1 MNFPCRYKRM
11 RRNPAY
17 FNFKQL
23 DSFGSFAPQN
33 DGILPLLWE
42 RAGGEGELSEDK
54 KVGRLEDRL
63 VTENS
68 LPSYLLNSLALL
80 TSCPPST
87 IISWML
93 SVHSNLRMTKNEV
106 PQSTHEFFPSLRGSV
121 PLHPPYRFC
130 KNFSCHCEGIARSN
144 PAFSYCGKTEGNG
157 VLLKTVCHDC
167 VNLLPDN
174 SLLIDFLSFGQ
185 FITVL

>member
-1 MNFPCRYKRM
+1 M

-23 DSFGSFAPQN
+23 DSFGSFEPQN

-42 RAGGEGELSEDK
+42 RVGGEGELSEDK

-144 PAFSYCGKTEGNG
+144 PAFSYYIRAEGKG

-174 SLLIDFLSFGQ
+174 SLPIDFLSFGQ